1 MDTIDQMRMLL
12 REKTILLGQ
21 YGQETMRLD
30 TDDSE
35 AVDEIVVAVEARQA
49 LIDKINGL
57 DKQMEGLRDGSAY
70 GKRCYSIG
78 RNRCDYSSL
87 NEGEQGL
94 FRDGQAVFTMITRIQ
109 ELEAGLPE
117 KMAAIQAR
125 LQEKIKQNNVNGRFT
140 GYLKQMN
147 QGSKGVLYDKRR

>member
-35 AVDEIVVAVEARQA
+35 AVDEIVAAVEARQA

-57 DKQMEGLRDGSAY
+57 DKQMEGLRDGSDC
-70 GKRCYSIG
+70 GGIRQREI
-78 RNRCDYSSL
+78 
-87 NEGEQGL
+87 
-94 FRDGQAVFTMITRIQ
+94 RDQ
-109 ELEAGLPE
+109 LLHP
-117 KMAAIQAR
+117 
-125 LQEKIKQNNVNGRFT
+125 
-140 GYLKQMN
+140 
-147 QGSKGVLYDKRR
+147 